1 LVGVFSLELARQYGY
16 LYQQSDKEYV
26 ILHDLNG
33 YDEISLTGPFKVF
46 SNLGEDQLEPAD
58 LNLPEVTPSDI
69 SGGDTVEEAAEIFIQ
84 ILEGKGT
91 AQQNAVVIANAGMAL
106 YCGNKEVGIMEN
118 IKRAEKALLSGA
130 ALNAFKKLL
139 S

>member
-1 LVGVFSLELARQYGY
+1 LARQYGY

-33 YDEISLTGPFKVF
+33 YDEISLTGPFKIF

-58 LNLPEVTPSDI
+58 LNLPVVTSSSI
-69 SGGDTVEEAAEIFIQ
+69 SGGGTVEEAAKIFMQ
-84 ILEGKGT
+84 ILEGNGT
-91 AQQNAVVIANAGMAL
+91 QQQNAVVIANAGMAL
-106 YCGNKEVGIMEN
+106 YCGNKEAGIKEN
-118 IKRAEKALLSGA
+118 INKAEKALMSGA
-130 ALNAFKKLL
+130 ALSVFKKLM